1 MAEIKSAVE
10 LAMEKTKG
18 LQLSREEKE
27 KLKEEELHS
36 RAQGLVNRFLEIDFH
51 LKEVEKDLAKY
62 DPGQREHLEKLML
75 HYLCEA
81 IMLDRDNDLIFQGIE
96 AFEKKSKN
104 TIKKIRELIEDYRQR
119 QEKEYKQAEKV
130 LLKKWE
136 RQGISGSAVQPKIEG
151 SQEWQDAVDKFKQ
164 PFDDQLHILK
174 RNCKD
179 DDLVKSLKDVFPSFR
194 RTPDRVR
201 GRRRNPVISNT

>member
-18 LQLSREEKE
+18 LGLSREEKE

-151 SQEWQDAVDKFKQ
+151 SQEWQEAVGKFKQ

-174 RNCKD
+174 KQ
-179 DDLVKSLKDVFPSFR
+179 LQK
-194 RTPDRVR
+194 
-201 GRRRNPVISNT
+201 

>member
-18 LQLSREEKE
+18 MHLSREEKE
-27 KLKEEELHS
+27 KIKEEELHAK
-36 RAQGLVNRFLEIDFH
+36 AQSLVNRFLEVDFH
-51 LKEVEKDLAKY
+51 LKEVEKDLGKY
-62 DPGQREHLEKLML
+62 HPEQREHLEKLML

-81 IMLDRDNDLIFQGIE
+81 IQLDRDNDLIFQGVE
-96 AFEKKSKN
+96 AFQKENKN
-104 TIKKIRELIEDYRQR
+104 TIKKIRELIEDYRRR

-136 RQGISGSAVQPKIEG
+136 RQGISGSAVQPKVEG
-151 SQEWQDAVDKFKQ
+151 SPEWQEAIGKFKQ

-174 RNCKD
+174 KQ
-179 DDLVKSLKDVFPSFR
+179 LQK
-194 RTPDRVR
+194 
-201 GRRRNPVISNT
+201 

>member
-1 MAEIKSAVE
+1 VAEIKSAVE
-10 LAMEKTKG
+10 LALEKTKG

-36 RAQGLVNRFLEIDFH
+36 RAQGLVNRFLEVDFH

-75 HYLCEA
+75 HYLCGA
-81 IMLDRDNDLIFQGIE
+81 ITLDRDNDLIFQGIE

-104 TIKKIRELIEDYRQR
+104 TIKKIRELIEGYRLR

-151 SQEWQDAVDKFKQ
+151 SQEWQEAVNKFKP
-164 PFDDQLHILK
+164 PFEDQLHTLK
-174 RNCKD
+174 EQLSK
-179 DDLVKSLKDVFPSFR
+179 
-194 RTPDRVR
+194 
-201 GRRRNPVISNT
+201 

>member
-10 LAMEKTKG
+10 LALEKTKG

-36 RAQGLVNRFLEIDFH
+36 RAQGLVNRFLEVDFH

-75 HYLCEA
+75 HYLCGA
-81 IMLDRDNDLIFQGIE
+81 ITLDRDNDLIFQGIE

-104 TIKKIRELIEDYRQR
+104 TIKKIRELIEGYRLR

-151 SQEWQDAVDKFKQ
+151 SQEWQEAVNKFKP
-164 PFDDQLHILK
+164 PFEDQLHTLK
-174 RNCKD
+174 EQLSK
-179 DDLVKSLKDVFPSFR
+179 
-194 RTPDRVR
+194 
-201 GRRRNPVISNT
+201 

>member
-36 RAQGLVNRFLEIDFH
+36 RAQGLVNRFLEADFH

-62 DPGQREHLEKLML
+62 DPGQREPLEKLML
-75 HYLCEA
+75 HYLGEA
-81 IMLDRDNDLIFQGIE
+81 ITLDRDNDLIFQGIE

-104 TIKKIRELIEDYRQR
+104 TIKKIRELIEGYRQR

-136 RQGISGSAVQPKIEG
+136 RQGISGSAVQPKVEG
-151 SQEWQDAVDKFKQ
+151 SQEWQDAVDKFKP

-174 RNCKD
+174 KE
-179 DDLVKSLKDVFPSFR
+179 LQK
-194 RTPDRVR
+194 
-201 GRRRNPVISNT
+201 